1 MQYALHLARTQE
13 TAHLAEAGAGL
24 CRGRAAFD
32 GATLTFEDKRRDYG
46 ERRWVTMGLLRE
58 KVIVVVHT
66 ETEDEIRV
74 IPMREAEKDEQ
85 LLFFANL

>member
-1 MQYALHLARTQE
+1 
-13 TAHLAEAGAGL
+13 
-24 CRGRAAFD
+24 
-32 GATLTFEDKRRDYG
+32 
-46 ERRWVTMGLLRE
+46 MGLLRE

>member
-1 MQYALHLARTQE
+1 MQKRGLDF
-13 TAHLAEAGAGL
+13 AEAERL
-24 CRGRAAFD
+24 FD
-32 GATLTFEDKRRDYG
+32 GPTLTFEDERRDYG

-74 IPMREAEKDEQ
+74 ISMREAEKDEQ